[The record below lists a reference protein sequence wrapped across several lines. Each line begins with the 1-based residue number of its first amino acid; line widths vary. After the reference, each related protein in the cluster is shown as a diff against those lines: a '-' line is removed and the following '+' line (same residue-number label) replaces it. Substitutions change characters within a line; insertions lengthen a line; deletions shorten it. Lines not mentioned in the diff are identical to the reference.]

1 MGYVCLSGATTCGV
15 DRFRKRYIDKE
26 IDVGKGSRLYLIPA
40 EHKQALIDGPAK
52 TQSLQSAATNDFE
65 QCDYI
70 QASSYRGFASN
81 ADGQTCLPW
90 PKGSVARYKGEGL
103 AYNAQECD
111 DLPEGSVCWD
121 ACVAQMETNNY
132 CRAPDDTL
140 LPYCRTGGTD
150 EAPVYSKCTQLKKC
164 KEKNGGCTHNR
175 VNAEDYS
182 GPVSWTASGKKCD
195 TWVEYEQY
203 RNVADTWQNG
213 CRNPRGEKKTA
224 WCLVKA
230 SPQGWEYCDV
240 GIACDDAEASQQ
252 INDEVNAEGEQIARE
267 DWKKRNEK
275 KESAVSGQASPAPP
289 PAAPTAAV
297 STSTLPKQGLYA
309 HFTATSYQS
318 ISKVWQDASG
328 NGRHSILA
336 QGDISVAS
344 GPGFGAPQAI
354 DYLVGDETAVITFPE
369 YSIPDQFTICSLSR
383 YGSND
388 DMKRILL
395 AADDNNWFHGHALAN
410 AGVARYDTWMTNPSN
425 SVIKKSDWLVMCGQ
439 NGDRPILLAN
449 GQEVQISATVTGG
462 KGGKQLGINKAGA
475 MPGVPHLGN
484 SDWQVAAITIWNR
497 VLSEDEIW
505 LAYRTYAKYLG
516 GDAKAL
522 DL

>member
-1 MGYVCLSGATTCGV
+1 M
-15 DRFRKRYIDKE
+15 
-26 IDVGKGSRLYLIPA
+26 
-40 EHKQALIDGPAK
+40 
-52 TQSLQSAATNDFE
+52 
-65 QCDYI
+65 
-70 QASSYRGFASN
+70 
-81 ADGQTCLPW
+81 
-90 PKGSVARYKGEGL
+90 
-103 AYNAQECD
+103 
-111 DLPEGSVCWD
+111 
-121 ACVAQMETNNY
+121 
-132 CRAPDDTL
+132 
-140 LPYCRTGGTD
+140 
-150 EAPVYSKCTQLKKC
+150 
-164 KEKNGGCTHNR
+164 
-175 VNAEDYS
+175 
-182 GPVSWTASGKKCD
+182 
-195 TWVEYEQY
+195 
-203 RNVADTWQNG
+203 
-213 CRNPRGEKKTA
+213 
-224 WCLVKA
+224 
-230 SPQGWEYCDV
+230 
-240 GIACDDAEASQQ
+240 
-252 INDEVNAEGEQIARE
+252 
-267 DWKKRNEK
+267 
-275 KESAVSGQASPAPP
+275 
-289 PAAPTAAV
+289 
-297 STSTLPKQGLYA
+297 
-309 HFTATSYQS
+309 
-318 ISKVWQDASG
+318 
-328 NGRHSILA
+328 
-336 QGDISVAS
+336 AS

-354 DYLVGDETAVITFPE
+354 NYLVGDETAVITFPE